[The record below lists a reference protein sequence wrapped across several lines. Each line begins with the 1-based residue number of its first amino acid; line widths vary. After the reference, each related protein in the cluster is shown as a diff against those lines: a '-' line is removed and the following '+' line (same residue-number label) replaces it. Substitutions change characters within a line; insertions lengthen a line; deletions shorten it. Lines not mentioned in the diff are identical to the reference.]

1 MDGSDAWGFAEREML
16 NPGETLHRAEPV
28 GPFVVALA
36 ELAAGGYQN
45 RVAQPAVILGG
56 RQAGRPSRVPP
67 VAVVSTHGRSAYADA
82 SRRFNSLV
90 DEELA

>member
-1 MDGSDAWGFAEREML
+1 MNGSDAWGFAEREML
-16 NPGETLHRAEPV
+16 NPGETLQRAEPV

-45 RVAQPAVILGG
+45 RVAQPAVILGN
-56 RQAGRPSRVPP
+56 RPSRVPA
-67 VAVVSTHGRSAYADA
+67 VAIVSTHGRSAYAEA